1 MSPHLTLPANAASFL
16 EDLCIFR
23 SSGWPQPPS
32 IHPLGCQL
40 PSQLTPPSIL
50 AEPSSYLI
58 SSFPV
63 QVVPKKKERK
73 VTSDED
79 ISEQDGEVNRF
90 SDDEVGTM
98 NITDEMKRMFN
109 QL

>member
-1 MSPHLTLPANAASFL
+1 MAGPSH
-16 EDLCIFR
+16 
-23 SSGWPQPPS
+23 PPS
-32 IHPLGCQL
+32 IPWDASSL
-40 PSQLTPPSIL
+40 PSLPLPSIL

>member
-1 MSPHLTLPANAASFL
+1 MLAPFPAHPA
-16 EDLCIFR
+16 
-23 SSGWPQPPS
+23 PPS
-32 IHPLGCQL
+32 QQSL
-40 PSQLTPPSIL
+40 PVT
-50 AEPSSYLI
+50 LI
-58 SSFPV
+58 SSFPA

-73 VTSDED
+73 VTSDDD

-90 SDDEVGTM
+90 SDEEVGTM